1 MSICPL
7 ASSFASAVIINQSFL
22 ILYVIEFSARSGLMI
37 VAATQIKRGM
47 TIKLNN
53 ELYRVFSFQH
63 ITPGNW
69 RGMVQTKLKS
79 LKSGSIIEHRFRSED
94 RLERAFLETHEV
106 EYLYADGDDYY
117 FMNTETYEQ
126 FHLSAATLEDSIPY
140 MVPNIKMKIE
150 FYETSPIGVELPAS
164 VELRVVSTEPGLRGA
179 TVSNV
184 NKPAT
189 LETGLVIQVPPFV
202 NEGELIR
209 VDTSEGKYMERVK
222 V

>member
-1 MSICPL
+1 M
-7 ASSFASAVIINQSFL
+7 
-22 ILYVIEFSARSGLMI
+22 IL
-37 VAATQIKRGM
+37 AATQIKRGM
-47 TIKLNN
+47 TIKLNG

-79 LKSGSIIEHRFRSED
+79 VKSGSIIEHRFRSED
-94 RLERAFLETHEV
+94 RIEQAYLETHEV
-106 EYLYADGDDYY
+106 EYLYSDGSDYY
-117 FMNTETYEQ
+117 FMNTESFEQ
-126 FHLSAATLEDSIPY
+126 FHLQAEVLEDAIPF
-140 MVPNIKMKIE
+140 MMPNVKLHIE
-150 FYETSPIGVELPAS
+150 FYENKPIGVEMPAS
-164 VELRVVSTEPGLRGA
+164 VELRVVSTEPALRGA

-189 LETGLVIQVPPFV
+189 LETGIVIQVPPFV

-222 V
+222 S

>member
-1 MSICPL
+1 
-7 ASSFASAVIINQSFL
+7 
-22 ILYVIEFSARSGLMI
+22 MI
-37 VAATQIKRGM
+37 AATQIKRGM

-53 ELYRVFSFQH
+53 EPYRVFSFQH

-94 RLERAFLETHEV
+94 RVEQAFLETHEV
-106 EYLYADGDDYY
+106 EFLYMDDSDYY

-126 FHLSAATLEDSIPY
+126 FHLSADTLEDAIPY
-140 MVPNIKMKIE
+140 MTPNIKMKIE
-150 FYETSPIGVELPAS
+150 FYETKPIGVELPSS
-164 VELRVVSTEPGLRGA
+164 VELRVVSTEPALRGA

-189 LETGLVIQVPPFV
+189 METGLVIQVPPFI
-202 NEGELIR
+202 NEGELLR
-209 VDTSEGKYMERVK
+209 VDTSEGKYVERVK
-222 V
+222 S

>member
-1 MSICPL
+1 
-7 ASSFASAVIINQSFL
+7 
-22 ILYVIEFSARSGLMI
+22 MI
-37 VAATQIKRGM
+37 AATQIKRGM

-79 LKSGSIIEHRFRSED
+79 VKTGSIIEHRFRSED
-94 RLERAFLETHEV
+94 RVDQAYLETHEM
-106 EYLYADGDDYY
+106 EYLYTDGTDYY
-117 FMNTETYEQ
+117 FMNTASFEQ
-126 FHLSAATLEDSIPY
+126 IHLPMELLEDSVPY
-140 MVPNIKMKIE
+140 LTPNIKIQVE
-150 FYETSPIGVELPAS
+150 CYEGKPIGIELPPS
-164 VELRVVSTEPGLRGA
+164 VELKVISTEPALRGA

-202 NEGELIR
+202 NEGEVIR
-209 VDTSEGKYMERVK
+209 VETNEGKYLERVK
-222 V
+222 S

>member
-1 MSICPL
+1 M
-7 ASSFASAVIINQSFL
+7 
-22 ILYVIEFSARSGLMI
+22 IL
-37 VAATQIKRGM
+37 AATQIKRGM
-47 TIKLNN
+47 TIKLNG

-79 LKSGSIIEHRFRSED
+79 VKSGSIIEHRFRSED
-94 RLERAFLETHEV
+94 RIEQAYLETHEV
-106 EYLYADGDDYY
+106 EYLYSDGSDYY
-117 FMNTETYEQ
+117 FMNTESFEQ
-126 FHLSAATLEDSIPY
+126 FHLQAEVLEDAIPY
-140 MVPNIKMKIE
+140 MMPNVKLHIE
-150 FYETSPIGVELPAS
+150 FYENKPIGVEMPAS
-164 VELRVVSTEPGLRGA
+164 VELRVVSTEPALRGA

-189 LETGLVIQVPPFV
+189 LETGIVIQVPPFV

-222 V
+222 A

>member
-1 MSICPL
+1 MP
-7 ASSFASAVIINQSFL
+7 
-22 ILYVIEFSARSGLMI
+22 MI
-37 VAATQIKRGM
+37 AATQVKRGM
-47 TIKLNN
+47 TIKLNG

-79 LKSGSIIEHRFRSED
+79 VKSGAIIENRFRSED
-94 RLERAFLETHEV
+94 RIEQAYLETHEM
-106 EYLYADGDDYY
+106 EYLYSDGTDYY
-117 FMNTETYEQ
+117 FMNTETFEQ
-126 FHLSAATLEDSIPY
+126 LHLPADLLEDSIPY
-140 MVPNIKMKIE
+140 LTPNIKIQVE
-150 FYETSPIGVELPAS
+150 FYEGRAIGIDLPSS
-164 VELRVVSTEPGLRGA
+164 VELRVVSTEPALRGA

-209 VDTSEGKYMERVK
+209 VDTNEGKYLERVK
-222 V
+222 S

>member
-1 MSICPL
+1 
-7 ASSFASAVIINQSFL
+7 
-22 ILYVIEFSARSGLMI
+22 MI
-37 VAATQIKRGM
+37 AATQIKKGM
-47 TIKLNN
+47 AIKLNG

-79 LKSGSIIEHRFRSED
+79 IKSGSIIEHRFRSED
-94 RLERAFLETHEV
+94 RVEQAYLETHEV
-106 EYLYADGDDYY
+106 EYLYSDGSDYY

-126 FHLSAATLEDSIPY
+126 FHIPADLLEDAIPF
-140 MVPNIKMKIE
+140 MTPNIKLKIE
-150 FYETSPIGVELPAS
+150 YCEGKSIGVEMPAS
-164 VELRVVSTEPGLRGA
+164 VELRVVSTEPSLRGA

-189 LETGLVIQVPPFV
+189 METGLVIQVPPFV

-209 VDTSEGKYMERVK
+209 VDTNEGKYMERVK
-222 V
+222 A

>member
-1 MSICPL
+1 
-7 ASSFASAVIINQSFL
+7 
-22 ILYVIEFSARSGLMI
+22 MI
-37 VAATQIKRGM
+37 AATQIKRGM

-126 FHLSAATLEDSIPY
+126 FHLSADTLEDAIPY
-140 MVPNIKMKIE
+140 MTPNIKMKIE
-150 FYETSPIGVELPAS
+150 FYETNPIGVELPSS
-164 VELRVVSTEPGLRGA
+164 VELRVVSTEPSLRGA

-222 V
+222 S

>member
-1 MSICPL
+1 
-7 ASSFASAVIINQSFL
+7 
-22 ILYVIEFSARSGLMI
+22 MI
-37 VAATQIKRGM
+37 AATQIKRGM
-47 TIKLNN
+47 TIKLNG

-94 RLERAFLETHEV
+94 RVEQAYLETHEM
-106 EYLYADGDDYY
+106 EYLYSDGSDYY
-117 FMNTETYEQ
+117 FMNTETFEQ
-126 FHLSAATLEDSIPY
+126 FQLPGDLLQDAIPF
-140 MVPNIKMKIE
+140 MTPNIRLKVE
-150 FYETSPIGVELPAS
+150 FHEGRSIGVELPAS
-164 VELRVVSTEPGLRGA
+164 VELRVVSTEPALRGA

-189 LETGLVIQVPPFV
+189 LETGLVIQVPPFI

-209 VDTSEGKYMERVK
+209 VDTSDGKYLERVK
-222 V
+222 A

>member
-1 MSICPL
+1 
-7 ASSFASAVIINQSFL
+7 
-22 ILYVIEFSARSGLMI
+22 
-37 VAATQIKRGM
+37 M
-47 TIKLNN
+47 TIKHNN

-94 RLERAFLETHEV
+94 RLEQAFLETHEV
-106 EYLYADGDDYY
+106 EYLYSDGTDYY
-117 FMNTETYEQ
+117 FMNTESFEQ
-126 FHLSAATLEDSIPY
+126 FHLSADVLEDAIPY
-140 MVPNIKMKIE
+140 MTPNIKLKIE
-150 FYETSPIGVELPAS
+150 FYENTPIGVELPAA
-164 VELRVVSTEPGLRGA
+164 VELRVVATEPGLKGA

-189 LETGLVIQVPPFV
+189 LETGLVVQVPPFV

-222 V
+222 S

>member
-1 MSICPL
+1 M
-7 ASSFASAVIINQSFL
+7 A
-22 ILYVIEFSARSGLMI
+22 
-37 VAATQIKRGM
+37 
-47 TIKLNN
+47 IKLNG

-79 LKSGSIIEHRFRSED
+79 IKSGSIIEHRFRSED
-94 RLERAFLETHEV
+94 RVEQAYLETHEV
-106 EYLYADGDDYY
+106 EYLYSDGSDYY
-117 FMNTETYEQ
+117 FMNTESFEQ
-126 FHLSAATLEDSIPY
+126 FHMPAELLEDAIPY
-140 MVPNIKMKIE
+140 MIPNIKLMIE
-150 FYETSPIGVELPAS
+150 YCEGKSIGVALPAS
-164 VELRVVSTEPGLRGA
+164 VELRVVSTEPSLRGA

-209 VDTSEGKYMERVK
+209 VDTTEGKDMERVK
-222 V
+222 A

>member
-1 MSICPL
+1 
-7 ASSFASAVIINQSFL
+7 
-22 ILYVIEFSARSGLMI
+22 MI
-37 VAATQIKRGM
+37 AATQIKRGM

-79 LKSGSIIEHRFRSED
+79 IKTGSIIEHRFRSED
-94 RLERAFLETHEV
+94 RVEQAYLETHEM
-106 EYLYADGDDYY
+106 EFLYADGSDYH
-117 FMNTETYEQ
+117 FMNTENFEQ
-126 FHLSAATLEDSIPY
+126 VHFPAGMLEDAIPY
-140 MVPNIKMKIE
+140 MTPNIRIQVE
-150 FYETSPIGVELPAS
+150 YYEGRPIGVELPGS
-164 VELRVVSTEPGLRGA
+164 VELKVVSTEPALRGA

-209 VDTSEGKYMERVK
+209 VDTSDGKYLERVK
-222 V
+222 S